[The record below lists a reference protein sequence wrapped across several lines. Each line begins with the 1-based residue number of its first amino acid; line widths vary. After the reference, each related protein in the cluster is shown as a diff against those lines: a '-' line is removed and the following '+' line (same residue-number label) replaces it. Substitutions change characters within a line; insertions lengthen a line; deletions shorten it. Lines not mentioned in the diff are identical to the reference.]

1 MACAGLHVA
10 VILCAKLAIRHFH
23 KGRDAREGASGD
35 SVMGRATGH

>member
-1 MACAGLHVA
+1 MACAGMYVA
-10 VILCAKLAIRHFH
+10 LMLCTKLDIRHFH